1 MSNKLLS
8 LALEE
13 LRTLQV
19 HSSIFKSSDFSG
31 KNMTYLKKAGYIK
44 PIIRGWYHQSH
55 PSDIDGNST
64 TWYAG
69 YWEFLAKYL
78 QERFGSEYCL
88 NSEISLLLHTQ
99 NSIIPKQI
107 VAITKKGAVGRV
119 KLPHGT
125 SLFIYSEKKAF
136 PKEVVTVNGLNVYML
151 EEALCKVGVSFF
163 RDKQEEIEIA
173 LGMIK
178 DVSGLLNILLTKE
191 RMDDAA
197 SRICGA
203 LKFIDR
209 EDDALRLK
217 ETYETATFKTVS
229 FKNPFNKETALL
241 KPSRERNPY
250 ALRLQSM
257 WEKYRAVIVSME
269 IPMQEQKT
277 SLSAEE
283 IIEEME
289 EKYQADAYHSLS
301 IEGYKVSSELIAKV
315 ASGAWNPA
323 QNSEDEATR
332 NALAAKGYYGAFE
345 AVKKSIVIC
354 VKNDKKITDILPKE
368 HHKWYSELFAPS
380 VHTGIL
386 EAQHLA
392 GYRGHQ
398 VYLRGSLHVP
408 FPKAAIVDA
417 METYFELLAKEEDPI
432 VTAIL
437 GHFMFGFIHPYM
449 DGNGR
454 MARFITNAIL
464 VSHGYPWLI
473 IKVAQRDRYMQAL
486 ESASVNGDIKP
497 FVEFILECANEC
509 ESRKT
514 NESKF

>member
-8 LALEE
+8 IALKE
-13 LRTLQV
+13 LHALQEQSNV
-19 HSSIFKSSDFSG
+19 FKSSDFSG
-31 KNMTYLKKAGYIK
+31 KNMTYLKKAGYLK

-55 PSDIDGNST
+55 PADVDGDST

-69 YWEFLAKYL
+69 YWEFVAKYL
-78 QERFGSEYCL
+78 HERFGSEYCL
-88 NSEISLLLHTQ
+88 NPEISLLLHTQ

-107 VAITKKGAVGRV
+107 VVITKKGAVGKV
-119 KLPHGT
+119 KLPHDT
-125 SLFIYSEKKAF
+125 SIFTYPEKKAF
-136 PKEVVTVNGLNVYML
+136 PKELVTVNGLNVYTL

-178 DVSGLLNILLTKE
+178 DVSGLLNILLTRE

-203 LKFIDR
+203 LKFVGR
-209 EDDALRLK
+209 EDDALRIK

-229 FKNPFNKETALL
+229 LKNPFDKETALL

-269 IPMQEQKT
+269 IPIQEQKT
-277 SLSAEE
+277 SLNAEE
-283 IIEEME
+283 VIEEME

-301 IEGYKVSSELIAKV
+301 IEGYKVSLELIAKV
-315 ASGAWNPA
+315 ASGTWDPEK
-323 QNSEDEATR
+323 NSEDEATR
-332 NALAAKGYYGAFE
+332 NALAAKGYYGAFQ
-345 AVKKSIVIC
+345 AVKKSIVTCI
-354 VKNDKKITDILPKE
+354 KNGEEITEVLHKE

-380 VHTGIL
+380 VQTGIL

-392 GYRGHQ
+392 GYRSHQ

-408 FPKAAIVDA
+408 FPKIAIVDA

-432 VTAIL
+432 VGAIL

-454 MARFITNAIL
+454 MARFIMNAIL

-473 IKVAQRDRYMQAL
+473 IKVEHRDRYMQAL
-486 ESASVNGDIKP
+486 ESASVDGDVKP
-497 FVEFILECANEC
+497 FVEFILECAD
-509 ESRKT
+509 
-514 NESKF
+514 

>member
-13 LRTLQV
+13 LHILQA

-44 PIIRGWYHQSH
+44 PIIRGWYYQSH
-55 PSDIDGNST
+55 PADRDGDST
-64 TWYAG
+64 SWYAG
-69 YWEFLAKYL
+69 YWEFIAKYL
-78 QERFGSEYCL
+78 YERFGNEYCL
-88 NSEISLLLHTQ
+88 NPEMSLLLHTQ

-107 VAITKKGAVGRV
+107 VVITKKSAVGKV
-119 KLPHGT
+119 KLLHNT
-125 SLFIYSEKKAF
+125 SIFTYPEKKAF
-136 PKEVVTVNGLNVYML
+136 PKELVTVNGLNVYTL

-173 LGMIK
+173 LSMVR
-178 DVSGLLNILLTKE
+178 DVSGLLNILLTRE
-191 RMDDAA
+191 RMDDAS

-203 LKFIDR
+203 LKFVGR
-209 EDDALRLK
+209 EDDAIRIK

-229 FKNPFNKETALL
+229 LKNPFDKETALL
-241 KPSRERNPY
+241 KLSGERNPY

-257 WEKYRAVIVSME
+257 WENYRSVIVSMK
-269 IPMQEQKT
+269 IPIQEQQI

-283 IIEEME
+283 IIAEME

-301 IEGYKVSSELIAKV
+301 IEGYKVSLELIAKV
-315 ASGAWNPA
+315 ASGAWDPV

-345 AVKKSIVIC
+345 AVKKSIVTCI
-354 VKNDKKITDILPKE
+354 KNDEEMTGVLSKE

-380 VHTGIL
+380 VQTGIL

-392 GYRGHQ
+392 GYRSHQ

-408 FPKAAIVDA
+408 FPKIAIVDA
-417 METYFELLAKEEDPI
+417 METYFELMAKEEDPI
-432 VTAIL
+432 VGAIL

-454 MARFITNAIL
+454 MARFIMNAIL

-473 IKVAQRDRYMQAL
+473 IKVEHRDRYMQAL
-486 ESASVNGDIKP
+486 ENASVDGDVKP
-497 FVEFILECANEC
+497 FVDFIVECTKKGVSGKSN
-509 ESRKT
+509 
-514 NESKF
+514 